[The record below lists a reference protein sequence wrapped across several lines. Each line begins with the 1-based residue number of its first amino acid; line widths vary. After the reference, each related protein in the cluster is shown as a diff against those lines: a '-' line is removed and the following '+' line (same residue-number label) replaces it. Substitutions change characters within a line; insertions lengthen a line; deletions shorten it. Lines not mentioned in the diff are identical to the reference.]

1 MTLMMEIETKGHGMR
16 ARKMVPADE
25 PYLKALEIIETL
37 SGQAPEHLMRF
48 PDWQARLI
56 ADALRNATRGTI

>member
-16 ARKMVPADE
+16 ARKMVPADK
-25 PYLKALEIIETL
+25 PYLKALEIIKIL
-37 SGQAPEHLMRF
+37 SGQPPENLMRF

-56 ADALRNATRGTI
+56 ADALRNATRGAI